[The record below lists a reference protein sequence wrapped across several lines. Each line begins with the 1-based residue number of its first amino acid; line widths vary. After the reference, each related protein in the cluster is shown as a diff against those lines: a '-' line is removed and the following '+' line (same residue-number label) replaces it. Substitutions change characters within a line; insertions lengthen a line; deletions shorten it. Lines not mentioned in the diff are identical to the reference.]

1 MESKVKNKLVQ
12 VIQDFKSKKIMVIGD
27 LMLDQYT
34 WGDVNR
40 ISPEAPIPVLRVKR
54 EDFRL
59 GGAANVVY
67 NLKALQCDVYPVGV
81 TGNGISGKR
90 LIGLFKDMNVSI
102 DGIVN
107 TDSFQTIVKKRV
119 LTDEQQLVRIDYE
132 SKDYQD
138 GQFEDLL
145 KEKID
150 QILPKMDGVV
160 ISDYVKG
167 VLNKSLLSY
176 LIKVTKARKIP
187 IVCDPG
193 NGVDYSSYKGVTT
206 IKPNRPETEKI
217 SGIKLDEKGS
227 ILKAAAIIQ
236 EKCEAEFLSISLDRN
251 GILYYQNPSK
261 YQFIT
266 TEAKTVYDV
275 TGAGDTVI
283 SVIIALLS
291 NQVAPELAI
300 HLANVA
306 AGIEIS
312 HMGVVA
318 IPWSQILKKLN
329 HDGISRK
336 LTSLATL
343 KEELEFKKT
352 PIIFTN
358 GYFDQL
364 SAGHLRF
371 LMEVG
376 EIEGKLVVAINSDQ
390 SILSQ
395 KGSLPLLNEKT
406 RSRLLASLENVH
418 RVIIYDDESASELI
432 EQIKPDIVVKGE
444 QFKGVVIPEQN
455 AIQSVGAKIQYVR
468 HFEL

>member
-1 MESKVKNKLVQ
+1 MESNIKSKLVQ

-34 WGDVNR
+34 WGDVDR
-40 ISPEAPIPVLRVKR
+40 ISPEAPIPVLRVKH

-81 TGNGISGKR
+81 TGNGFSGKR
-90 LIGLFKDMNVSI
+90 LIGLFKDMNISI

-132 SKDYQD
+132 SRDYQD

-176 LIKVTKARKIP
+176 LIKATKARKIP

-193 NGVDYSSYKGVTT
+193 NGVDYTCYKGVTT

-217 SGIKLDEKGS
+217 SGIKLEEKDS

-291 NQVAPELAI
+291 NQVAPELAL

-418 RVIIYDDESASELI
+418 RVIIYDDESASALI

-455 AIQSVGAKIQYVR
+455 AIQAVGAKIQYVR

>member
-1 MESKVKNKLVQ
+1 MESIVKNKLAQ
-12 VIQDFKSKKIMVIGD
+12 IIHSFKTKKIMVIGD

-34 WGDVNR
+34 WGEVDR

-67 NLKALQCDVYPVGV
+67 NLKVLECDVYPVGV
-81 TGNGISGKR
+81 TGNGVSGQR
-90 LIGLFKDMNVSI
+90 LMGLFKDMKIPVE
-102 DGIVN
+102 GIVN
-107 TDSFQTIVKKRV
+107 TDSFKTIVKKRV

-132 SKDYQD
+132 SNDYYE
-138 GQFEDLL
+138 GQFENQL
-145 KEKID
+145 KEKIN
-150 QILPKMDGVV
+150 QILPQMEGVV

-167 VLNKSLLSY
+167 VLNQSLLSY
-176 LIKVTKARKIP
+176 VIKSAKSQKIP

-193 NGVDYSSYKGVTT
+193 NGVDYTCYKGVTT
-206 IKPNRPETEKI
+206 IKPNRPEAEKI
-217 SGIKLDEKGS
+217 SGIKLDTEES

-236 EKCEAEFLSISLDRN
+236 EKCKTDFLSISLDRN
-251 GILYYQNPSK
+251 GILYYQNRNH

-291 NQVAPELAI
+291 NRVSPELAI
-300 HLANVA
+300 QMANVA

-312 HMGVVA
+312 YMGVVA
-318 IPWSQILKKLN
+318 IPWSLILKVLN
-329 HDGISRK
+329 QDGISRK
-336 LTSLATL
+336 LISLEAL
-343 KEELEFKKT
+343 KEELELKKT
-352 PIIFTN
+352 AVIFTN

-371 LMEVG
+371 LLEVG
-376 EIEGKLVVAINSDQ
+376 KIKGKLIVAINSDQ

-418 RVIIYDDESASELI
+418 RVIIFDDENASELI
-432 EQIKPDIVVKGE
+432 EHIKPHIVVKGE
-444 QFKGVVIPEQN
+444 QFKDVAIPEQN
-455 AIQSVGAKIQYVR
+455 AIQAVGAKIQYVH